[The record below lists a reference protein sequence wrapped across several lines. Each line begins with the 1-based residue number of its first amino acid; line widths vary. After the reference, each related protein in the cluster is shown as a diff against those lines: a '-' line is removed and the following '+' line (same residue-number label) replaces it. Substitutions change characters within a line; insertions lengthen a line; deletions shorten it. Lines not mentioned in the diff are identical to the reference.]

1 MSAYRDCQTN
11 TPNYYTANPYDT
23 NFQAHVGW
31 TQTSDSAWNL
41 KYLFSKE
48 SLDVI
53 SQQISDALRGVDPQG
68 RRIIIPHDKIANVL
82 SSVYRNGTRT
92 QIGSIYSK
100 DTIPDNR
107 SRNDVRNIINQTINI
122 VVSAIRD
129 EIEITE
135 NNKKLSVWSTV
146 LGDFNTQGLRQYA
159 PIKLRTRHPQYM
171 AFNMNY

>member
-1 MSAYRDCQTN
+1 MYR
-11 TPNYYTANPYDT
+11 PNYYTANPYDA

-31 TQTSDSAWNL
+31 DYTADNSWNC
-41 KYLFSKE
+41 KYLFSNE
-48 SLDVI
+48 SLNTI
-53 SQQISDALRGVDPQG
+53 SNQISDALKGVDKLG
-68 RRIIIPHDKIANVL
+68 RRIIVPNDKIANVL
-82 SSVYRNGTRT
+82 SSVYRFGTRT

-100 DTIPDNR
+100 DTIPDNQ

-122 VVSAIRD
+122 VVSAIKD

-135 NNKKLSVWSTV
+135 NNKKLSVWNSV
-146 LGDFNTQGLRQYA
+146 YGDFNTQGLRQYA